1 MNFSKSYEFLLSLQ
15 NQRGTSEEPESAAAR
30 FTRLG
35 HFLAVCDNPH
45 LKIAHYIHVTGTS
58 GKGSTATM
66 IAAICAAAGLRTGL
80 LTSPHIS
87 QITER
92 WRINGVPMSR
102 RDFCTLIEQLKTT
115 YDRFLTNYPSEWVT
129 YHEVL
134 TLIGFIYFAQ
144 KNVTY
149 AVLEVG
155 MGGDLDATNIIPRKE
170 AAIITTVGADHLE
183 LLGPTLS
190 DVARHKAGIITV
202 PTTVITGVSDPEHRA
217 IITEQAKKTDSV
229 CPDISLKY
237 TVLKKTAETTA
248 FIYQNTKYSLHVF
261 GEHQIKNAI
270 LAIRTAECLALP
282 PRAIKQGLRLARF
295 PLRFECLKRAP
306 WCIADGAH
314 NPEKFA
320 ATVDAL
326 TDLKRILREYTGRE
340 PRIHIVVGFSRNKD
354 LANALTALTASLPTT
369 IAATRCLSN
378 PFRAAASPGV
388 IADIC
393 RPLAPEAE
401 IRPFILST
409 DALDFALSRAT
420 PDDIILI
427 TGSIFLGGE
436 LRLYLRKNLRK

>member
-1 MNFSKSYEFLLSLQ
+1 MNFSQSYHFLLSLQ
-15 NQRGTSEEPESAAAR
+15 NQRGTTEEPESTTAR

-35 HFLAVCDNPH
+35 HFLALCDNPH

-66 IAAICAAAGLRTGL
+66 IAAICTAAGLRTGL

-87 QITER
+87 HITER
-92 WRINGVPMSR
+92 WRINSIPMSR

-115 YDRFLTNYPSEWVT
+115 YDRFLTNYPTEWVT

-144 KNVTY
+144 KNVAY
-149 AVLEVG
+149 VVLEVG
-155 MGGDLDATNIIPRKE
+155 MGGDLDATNIIPHKD
-170 AAIITTVGADHLE
+170 AAVITTVGADHLE
-183 LLGPTLS
+183 LLGPTLA
-190 DVARHKAGIITV
+190 DVAHHKAGIITV
-202 PTTVITGVSDPEHRA
+202 PTTVVTGVSDPEHRA
-217 IITEQAKKTDSV
+217 IITAQAETPSSA
-229 CPDISLKY
+229 CLNISLDY

-248 FIYQNTKYSLHVF
+248 FVYQNTKYSLQVF

-270 LAIRTAECLALP
+270 LALRTAECLALP
-282 PRAIKQGLRLARF
+282 PTAIKRGLRLARF
-295 PLRFECLKRAP
+295 PLRFECLTRMP

-320 ATVDAL
+320 ATVEAL
-326 TDLKRILREYTGRE
+326 TDFKHLIREYTGHE
-340 PRIHIVVGFSRNKD
+340 PRVHIVVGFSRNKD
-354 LANALTALTASLPTT
+354 LASALTTLATSMPAT

-378 PFRAAASPGV
+378 PFRAAASPGT

-393 RPLAPEAE
+393 RPVLPQAE

-409 DALDFALSRAT
+409 DALDFVLSRAT
-420 PDDIILI
+420 PHDIILI

-436 LRLYLRKNLRK
+436 LRLYLRKKLRK